1 MSKLTAAGR
10 EARKAARE
18 AERQA
23 KAEAL
28 QAEALQAAIA
38 RAQSALPPP
47 PSWERLT
54 S

>member
-28 QAEALQAAIA
+28 QAAIA
-38 RAQSALPPP
+38 RAQSAFPPP
-47 PSWERLT
+47 PRAGSV
-54 S
+54 